1 MHNVKSNNLT
11 ADMLTENL
19 KETVD
24 QFITSNEAFG
34 IINSIK
40 GTPAYLKKLFTWS
53 FTYVQA
59 TCSSKVILTLSCAD
73 LMWNGIISIISK
85 LDPEEL
91 SDEDVI
97 NLSYH
102 ERWIFLNIN
111 PVLVTRHF
119 QLCVEVFFKK

>member
-73 LMWNGIISIISK
+73 LKWNGIISIISK